1 MLAEPLRLPSSYRTY
16 ARVLVM
22 TDHSAT
28 QTGPRFVTL
37 QQVADELSVGQPTI
51 RELLRSGELRGIQ
64 VGGRGVWRI
73 ERKEIEAFIQRA
85 YATSIESAKAL
96 PTENSEQDG

>member
-1 MLAEPLRLPSSYRTY
+1 
-16 ARVLVM
+16 M
-22 TDHSAT
+22 TDESARD
-28 QTGPRFVTL
+28 TGPRFLTL

-51 RELLRSGELRGIQ
+51 RELLRLGELRGIQ

-85 YATSIESAKAL
+85 YAISIESAKAL
-96 PTENSEQDG
+96 PDENLQRDEYLKAWRPVDLAVGGQ

>member
-1 MLAEPLRLPSSYRTY
+1 M
-16 ARVLVM
+16 VLVM
-22 TDHSAT
+22 TDHSAP
-28 QTGPRFVTL
+28 QIGPRFVSL

-73 ERKEIEAFIQRA
+73 ERKEIEAYIQRA
-85 YATSIESAKAL
+85 YETSVESAKAL
-96 PTENSEQDG
+96 PTENMQQDT